1 MWSKTLQRPIPF
13 TRSGIPAWR
22 TNQGEKKNMRRKAKH
37 NRTAD
42 YPDVLRVGDVGEI
55 FHLSDRMAKP
65 PKPGSGNNGP
75 EM

>member
-1 MWSKTLQRPIPF
+1 
-13 TRSGIPAWR
+13 
-22 TNQGEKKNMRRKAKH
+22 MRRKAKH